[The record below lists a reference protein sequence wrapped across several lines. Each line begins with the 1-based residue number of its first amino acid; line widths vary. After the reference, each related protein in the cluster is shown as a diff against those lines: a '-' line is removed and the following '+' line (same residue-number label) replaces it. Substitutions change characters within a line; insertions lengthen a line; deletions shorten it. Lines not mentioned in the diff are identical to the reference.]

1 MRVKELIEKLS
12 ELEPDAPVWT
22 IDSDDCWP
30 TFVEVEAAQIGE
42 QYLADL
48 RRYGDTVVV
57 QTPSAVSANWTG
69 RVVVI
74 AGGTWSSYP
83 NGDDDARGAH

>member
-1 MRVKELIEKLS
+1 MKVSELIARLS
-12 ELEPDAPVWT
+12 TCDPDAPVWT

-48 RRYGDTVVV
+48 RRYGDTVAV
-57 QTPSAVSANWTG
+57 QTPSAASAAWTE

-83 NGDDDARGAH
+83 NGDAHGAH